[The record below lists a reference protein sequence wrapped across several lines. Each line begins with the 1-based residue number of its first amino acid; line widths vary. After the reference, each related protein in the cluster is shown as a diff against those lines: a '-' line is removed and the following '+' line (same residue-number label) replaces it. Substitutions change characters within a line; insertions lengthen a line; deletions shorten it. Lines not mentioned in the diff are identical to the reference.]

1 MTAKRQRAKR
11 ARAAAIEI
19 EKARVV
25 VQFRPEFR
33 IPYEDGAETAV
44 ERLNAG
50 PWRQLAERFPGIRLR
65 RLIRATKPDA
75 INRLIERARQVDPS
89 YEPGHFFGYFVVETD
104 RSFDLR
110 GLLKELLSW
119 PSVKAAYLDIPA
131 PDPVVNAADDPRSP
145 NQGYL
150 DPSPDGIDA
159 EYAWGFTGGDGA
171 GQQVIDLERGWTF
184 NHEDLNAHGATLLH
198 GTLLDSS
205 RAHGTAV
212 LGELCAVDN
221 TVGCVGIVPN
231 VDEVDA
237 VSYNGSSR
245 VDAILAALGTMAFG
259 SVLLLEAQVTIDGA
273 SLLGPIEAFDAEF
286 DAIRLATA
294 LGVIV
299 VEAGG
304 NGTNNGSTPP
314 LAMDTF
320 VDPMGR
326 QIFNPG
332 SADFRDSGA
341 IIVTAATSTAPHTR
355 MPWAPHGQRIDC
367 YAWGENVNTCTSS
380 SAGATTTYQTG
391 FGGTSSASPIVTG
404 AALAIQGMVQAQQGF
419 RFGPRQMR
427 EIIRDPANGTP
438 AAAGETTTIRQMPN
452 LRAVID
458 GNVLGL
464 APDLYLRD
472 FVGDTGLP
480 HSGPISASP
489 DIILMP
495 VQINNPQNAF
505 GAGSGT
511 ENDSTLGSSA
521 LTSQDNFLYVRVLNQ
536 GGGAAT
542 NATATVFWSEVAT
555 LVSPDMWNLVGS
567 AVLPS
572 VPTGEVLTVS
582 PGITWA
588 AADIPAPGH
597 YCFVGIVDHPGD
609 PAPSPGQLLDWTNF
623 TNFIKNNNNV
633 TWRNFNVIDNDPAV
647 DPTTPRGFVAMP
659 FLAPGAFDRARP
671 MQLEVIARLPNQAKL
686 LWELP
691 LAFLD
696 LLKDRFPH
704 AEIDAKNRVARLP
717 VRPAGRFALP
727 PIQFPAKSRARM
739 RLLAAIPKELR
750 GNRFQVAVRQVWEG
764 QEVGRVT
771 WLLVPDVKPPD
782 PRPRRRPRK

>member
-1 MTAKRQRAKR
+1 MAAARRQRPT
-11 ARAAAIEI
+11 RAASAAIQP
-19 EKARVV
+19 EKPRVV

-33 IPYEDGAETAV
+33 IPYEDNAEVAV

-50 PWRQLAERFPGIRLR
+50 PWKRLAERFPGITLR
-65 RLIRATKPDA
+65 RLYRTTKPEELQ
-75 INRLIERARQVDPS
+75 RLIERARQADPN
-89 YEPGHFFGYFVVETD
+89 YEPGHFFGYFFVETD
-104 RSFDLR
+104 RSLDLQS
-110 GLLKELLSW
+110 LVKEFLSW
-119 PSVKAAYLDIPA
+119 PSVKAAYLDIPV
-131 PDPVVNAADDPRSP
+131 PDPLVSPGDDPRSP

-171 GQQVIDLERGWTF
+171 GQQVIDLERGWTL
-184 NHEDLNAHGATLLH
+184 NHEDLNAHGAALLH

-231 VDEVDA
+231 VGNVDV
-237 VSYNGSSR
+237 VSYNGSTR
-245 VDAILAALGTMAFG
+245 VDAIIAAIGQMTFG
-259 SVLLLEAQVTIDGA
+259 SVLLLEAQVSVNGG
-273 SLLGPIEAFDAEF
+273 SLLGPIEALDAEF

-294 LGVIV
+294 LGIIV

-326 QIFNPG
+326 GIFNPA
-332 SADFRDSGA
+332 SPDFRDSGA

-367 YAWGENVNTCTSS
+367 YGWGENINTCTSS
-380 SAGATTTYQTG
+380 NAGATTIYQAG
-391 FGGTSSASPIVTG
+391 FGGTSGASPIVTG
-404 AALAIQGMVQAQQGF
+404 AVLAIQGMVQAQRGF
-419 RFGPRQMR
+419 RFSPRQMR
-427 EIIRDPANGTP
+427 EIIRDPANGT
-438 AAAGETTTIRQMPN
+438 AAAPGETTTIRQMPN
-452 LRAVID
+452 LRAIID
-458 GNVLGL
+458 GKVLGL

-472 FVGDTGLP
+472 FVGDSGEP
-480 HSGPISASP
+480 HNGPISASP
-489 DIILMP
+489 DIILLP
-495 VQINNPQNAF
+495 VVINNPQNAF

-521 LTSQDNFLYVRVLNQ
+521 LTGQDNFIYARVLNQ
-536 GGGAAT
+536 GGGAAV
-542 NATATVFWSEVAT
+542 NATVTVYWSEVAT

-567 AVLPS
+567 ATLANVPS
-572 VPTGEVLTVS
+572 GEVLTVS
-582 PGITWA
+582 PGITWQQ
-588 AADIPAPGH
+588 ADIPAPGH

-609 PAPSPGQLLDWTNF
+609 LAPSPGQLLDWTNF

-647 DPTTPRGFVAMP
+647 DPTTPRGFVQLP
-659 FLAPGAFDRARP
+659 FLAPGAFDKARP
-671 MQLEVIARLPNQAKL
+671 MQLELIARLPHQAKM
-686 LWELP
+686 LWEMP

-696 LLKDRFPH
+696 LVKERFPN
-704 AEIDAKNRVARLP
+704 AEIDEKRGVARVP
-717 VRPAGRFALP
+717 VRPTGKFALP
-727 PIQFPAKSRARM
+727 PVPFPAKSRSRM
-739 RLLAAIPKELR
+739 RLLVAIPKELR
-750 GNRFQVAVRQVWEG
+750 GEQYQVAVRQVWEK

-771 WLLVPDVKPPD
+771 WLLVPDVNKK
-782 PRPRRRPRK
+782 RRPQ

>member
-1 MTAKRQRAKR
+1 MAAKRQRAKR

-33 IPYEDGAETAV
+33 IPYEDGAEASV

-65 RLIRATKPDA
+65 RLIRATKPDE

-104 RSFDLR
+104 RSLDLR

-131 PDPVVNAADDPRSP
+131 PDPLVNAADDPRSP

-237 VSYNGSSR
+237 VSYNGSTR
-245 VDAILAALGTMAFG
+245 VDAIFAALGQMAFG
-259 SVLLLEAQVTIDGA
+259 SVLLLEAQVTVDGA

-326 QIFNPG
+326 QIFNPA

-355 MPWAPHGQRIDC
+355 MAWAPHGQRIDC

-380 SAGATTTYQTG
+380 RRRRDDALSDRLQRHVERVAHRDRRGAGDPG
-391 FGGTSSASPIVTG
+391 HGPG
-404 AALAIQGMVQAQQGF
+404 AAGVPLRPAPDARDHSRPGQRHAGGGRGDDDHPADAEPA
-419 RFGPRQMR
+419 RHHRRQR
-427 EIIRDPANGTP
+427 AGSRAGSVPARLRRRYRP
-438 AAAGETTTIRQMPN
+438 AAQRADLGEPRHHPDAGPDQQPAERVRRRQRHRERFDP
-452 LRAVID
+452 
-458 GNVLGL
+458 G
-464 APDLYLRD
+464 
-472 FVGDTGLP
+472 
-480 HSGPISASP
+480 
-489 DIILMP
+489 
-495 VQINNPQNAF
+495 
-505 GAGSGT
+505 
-511 ENDSTLGSSA
+511 
-521 LTSQDNFLYVRVLNQ
+521 
-536 GGGAAT
+536 
-542 NATATVFWSEVAT
+542 
-555 LVSPDMWNLVGS
+555 LVG
-567 AVLPS
+567 
-572 VPTGEVLTVS
+572 
-582 PGITWA
+582 
-588 AADIPAPGH
+588 ADG
-597 YCFVGIVDHPGD
+597 
-609 PAPSPGQLLDWTNF
+609 PGQLHL
-623 TNFIKNNNNV
+623 
-633 TWRNFNVIDNDPAV
+633 
-647 DPTTPRGFVAMP
+647 
-659 FLAPGAFDRARP
+659 RARAQP
-671 MQLEVIARLPNQAKL
+671 GRRGRDQR
-686 LWELP
+686 
-691 LAFLD
+691 D
-696 LLKDRFPH
+696 GDRVSG
-704 AEIDAKNRVARLP
+704 RRSRRWC
-717 VRPAGRFALP
+717 RPTCGTWSGRP
-727 PIQFPAKSRARM
+727 CFPAC
-739 RLLAAIPKELR
+739 
-750 GNRFQVAVRQVWEG
+750 
-764 QEVGRVT
+764 
-771 WLLVPDVKPPD
+771 
-782 PRPRRRPRK
+782 RPEKC

>member
-1 MTAKRQRAKR
+1 MAAKRQRAKR

-33 IPYEDGAETAV
+33 IPYEDGAEASV

-50 PWRQLAERFPGIRLR
+50 PWRRLAEQFPGIRLR
-65 RLIRATKPDA
+65 RLIRATKPDE

-104 RSFDLR
+104 RSLDLR

-119 PSVKAAYLDIPA
+119 PSVKAAYLDIPV
-131 PDPVVNAADDPRSP
+131 PDPLVNAADDPRSP

-237 VSYNGSSR
+237 VSYNGSTR
-245 VDAILAALGTMAFG
+245 VDAIFAALGQMAFG
-259 SVLLLEAQVTIDGA
+259 SVLLLEAQVTVDGA

-355 MPWAPHGQRIDC
+355 MTWAPHGQRIDC

-380 SAGATTTYQTG
+380 SAGATTLYQTG
-391 FGGTSSASPIVTG
+391 FSGTSSASPIVTG
-404 AALAIQGMVQAQQGF
+404 AVLAIQGMVQAQQGF

-427 EIIRDPANGTP
+427 DIIRDPANGTP
-438 AAAGETTTIRQMPN
+438 AAAGGDDDHPADAEPARHHRRQ
-452 LRAVID
+452 R
-458 GNVLGL
+458 
-464 APDLYLRD
+464 
-472 FVGDTGLP
+472 
-480 HSGPISASP
+480 
-489 DIILMP
+489 
-495 VQINNPQNAF
+495 
-505 GAGSGT
+505 AGSRAGPVPARLRRRYRPAAQRA
-511 ENDSTLGSSA
+511 DLGEPRHHPDA
-521 LTSQDNFLYVRVLNQ
+521 GPDQQPAERVRRRQ
-536 GGGAAT
+536 RHRER
-542 NATATVFWSEVAT
+542 FD
-555 LVSPDMWNLVGS
+555 PRLVG
-567 AVLPS
+567 
-572 VPTGEVLTVS
+572 
-582 PGITWA
+582 
-588 AADIPAPGH
+588 ADG
-597 YCFVGIVDHPGD
+597 
-609 PAPSPGQLLDWTNF
+609 PGQLPL
-623 TNFIKNNNNV
+623 
-633 TWRNFNVIDNDPAV
+633 
-647 DPTTPRGFVAMP
+647 
-659 FLAPGAFDRARP
+659 RARAQP
-671 MQLEVIARLPNQAKL
+671 GRRGRGQR
-686 LWELP
+686 
-691 LAFLD
+691 D
-696 LLKDRFPH
+696 GDRVSG
-704 AEIDAKNRVARLP
+704 RRSRRWC
-717 VRPAGRFALP
+717 RPTCGTWSGP
-727 PIQFPAKSRARM
+727 PCFPAC
-739 RLLAAIPKELR
+739 
-750 GNRFQVAVRQVWEG
+750 
-764 QEVGRVT
+764 
-771 WLLVPDVKPPD
+771 
-782 PRPRRRPRK
+782 RPEKC